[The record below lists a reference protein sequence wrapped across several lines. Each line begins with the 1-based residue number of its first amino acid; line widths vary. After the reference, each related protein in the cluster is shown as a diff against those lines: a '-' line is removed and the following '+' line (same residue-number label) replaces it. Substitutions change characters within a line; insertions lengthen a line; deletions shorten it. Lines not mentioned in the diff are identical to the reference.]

1 MTFTTSFAHS
11 QQKIKLPLL
20 YGDARDYTC
29 PDAHLSQADKR
40 WLNLGRRRDSAQ
52 TSRAKAGQIV
62 EALKPPPF
70 EYFAPTEINE
80 AIDLLAGSDN
90 ARVLAGGQ
98 SLMAMLNMRYVF
110 PDRIIDLNRI
120 PALDFT
126 VQSADELVI
135 GAMARQRSLQ
145 RSLLVASHLP
155 VMQKA
160 LRHVGHFQTRNRGT
174 IGGSLCQLDPSAE
187 LPAVAMA
194 YDAVVEAQGPNG
206 KRSIPFKE
214 FPIMFMT
221 SSLAQNEILTAVRFK
236 PWAGTTGSGFS
247 EFSRR
252 HGDFAVAGAVALL
265 QSGTDNRI
273 SRASVTLFGIAETPR
288 GAGDVEA
295 MLVGQHATA
304 DLIDAASR
312 LCAAH
317 ATLADNYGSAE
328 YRGEVAAAMAKNA
341 ITEAYRELRAK
352 VP

>member
-1 MTFTTSFAHS
+1 M
-11 QQKIKLPLL
+11 
-20 YGDARDYTC
+20 
-29 PDAHLSQADKR
+29 
-40 WLNLGRRRDSAQ
+40 
-52 TSRAKAGQIV
+52 
-62 EALKPPPF
+62 KPPSF
-70 EYFAPTEINE
+70 EYFSPTEINE

-90 ARVLAGGQ
+90 ARLLAGGQ

-120 PALDFT
+120 PALDFIA
-126 VQSADELVI
+126 QSAEEIVI
-135 GAMARQRSLQ
+135 GAMARQRTLQ
-145 RSLLVASHLP
+145 RSSLVASHLP
-155 VMQKA
+155 VMPKA

-206 KRSIPFKE
+206 KRSIPFKD

-221 SSLAQNEILTAVRFK
+221 SSLAQNEILTVVRFK
-236 PWAGTTGSGFS
+236 PWNGTTGSGFS

-252 HGDFAVAGAVALL
+252 HGDFAVAGGVVLL

-273 SRASVTLFGIAETPR
+273 ARASISLFGIAETPR
-288 GAGDVEA
+288 RASDAEA
-295 MLVGQHATA
+295 MLVGQHVTP
-304 DLIDAASR
+304 DLIHEASR

-317 ATLADNYGSAE
+317 ATLEDSYGSAA
-328 YRGEVAAAMAKNA
+328 YRGHVGAAMAKKA
-341 ITEAYRELRAK
+341 MIEAYHELRAK